1 MKLYSRFILIIYSN
15 ANLFGRK
22 HEHSS
27 RVESERDE
35 FHVSRNE
42 CTNSFHGSWTGQ
54 KSQTNYHVNTL
65 RSNGSFENEK
75 EDEKEIM
82 TQI

>member
-1 MKLYSRFILIIYSN
+1 MKLYSRFILIIYSK

-27 RVESERDE
+27 RVESKRDE

-42 CTNSFHGSWTGQ
+42 CTNSFHGPWTES
-54 KSQTNYHVNTL
+54 KSQMSYHVNTL
-65 RSNGSFENEK
+65 KTNGSFENDKGYEK
-75 EDEKEIM
+75 E
-82 TQI
+82 TQT